1 MCARPGGL
9 VGVADSPNFSTHC
22 LFMFEEM
29 TVETLKDV
37 NNRKQTISVVENYAP
52 VTVAPVSGVLFHGAA

>member
-9 VGVADSPNFSTHC
+9 VGVADAPNFATHC
-22 LFMFEEM
+22 LFMKEEM

-37 NNRKQTISVVENYAP
+37 NNRREVIRVVENNAA
-52 VTVAPVSGVLFHGAA
+52 VTVAPVSGVLFHEAA